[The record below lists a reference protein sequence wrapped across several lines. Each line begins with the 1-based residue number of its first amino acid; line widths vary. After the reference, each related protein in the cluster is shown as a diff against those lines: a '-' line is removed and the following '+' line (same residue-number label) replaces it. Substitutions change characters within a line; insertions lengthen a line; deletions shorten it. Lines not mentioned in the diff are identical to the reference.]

1 MGREGGMREGPAGE
15 AMGRGRD
22 GEKWEKNRRGA
33 RRKMGDGVQERE
45 EQAGGALRAK
55 TNETAECHETV
66 AKLLPINPII
76 MVTDILILAPKGGGK
91 VRKNSKAGFLG
102 SNSTKASF
110 LMYSSQRRPHPLVT
124 RTQDHHSF

>member
-15 AMGRGRD
+15 AMGRGLD

-55 TNETAECHETV
+55 TKRDSRV
-66 AKLLPINPII
+66 P
-76 MVTDILILAPKGGGK
+76 
-91 VRKNSKAGFLG
+91 
-102 SNSTKASF
+102 
-110 LMYSSQRRPHPLVT
+110 
-124 RTQDHHSF
+124 